1 MKPDKKKQLTL
12 SLVLTAIFGIV
23 YFYFTLPAINL
34 QSTDFYFFLIT
45 LVIIFYIV
53 QTVVRMKNLKFKKV
67 VSEDGQVTYVRDEGD
82 DYADVEKDPYLFKK
96 KISEKKGPVYIA
108 AVIFG
113 IIVIG
118 SIVSSPVFF
127 AGEYTRLMYIEPGN
141 FSEDITEISFDQI
154 PWLDKASAERLGNRK
169 LGELAEMVS
178 QFEVAP
184 DYTQINYNNRPVRVT
199 PLLYGDVFKW
209 FNNQQNGIPG
219 YITIDMVTQEGEVV
233 RLDEGMKYSKSE
245 YFFRSIDRYIR
256 FHYPTYMFEQ
266 PVFEIDDDGNPYW
279 ICPRIVKRIG
289 IFGGTDIEGIVMV
302 NAVTGDH
309 KYYAKDEIPQ
319 WVDHVYRAPL
329 LIQQYDYYGKYQG
342 GFLNSIFGQRN
353 VTVTTDG
360 YNYLALDD
368 DVYMYTGITSV
379 VGNDESN
386 IGFILV
392 NQRTKEA
399 AYYQIAGAHEYS
411 AMGSAEGAFQAY
423 DYTATFP
430 LLLNIHGQPT
440 YFMALKDYSELVKQY
455 AMVNVKSYNIVATGA
470 TVEECEE
477 NYTRM
482 LSNSPD
488 VDLPLDENKI
498 SGTIE
503 DIRVAIIDGNT
514 VYYIK
519 LRDGSTYYAIDAK
532 RNENIVLA
540 NVGDRI
546 EITYLK
552 TDAKIE
558 RATSFD
564 WI

>member
-1 MKPDKKKQLTL
+1 LI
-12 SLVLTAIFGIV
+12 VIF
-23 YFYFTLPAINL
+23 F
-34 QSTDFYFFLIT
+34 
-45 LVIIFYIV
+45 IV
-53 QTVVRMKNLKFKKV
+53 QTIVRMKNLRFKKV
-67 VSEDGQVTYVRDEGD
+67 ISEDGQTTYVRDDGD
-82 DYADVEKDPYLFKK
+82 DEYSNVENDPYFFRKK
-96 KISEKKGPVYIA
+96 MSERKGLIYIA
-108 AVIFG
+108 AAIFG

-118 SIVSSPVFF
+118 SFFSSPVFF
-127 AGEYTRLMYIEPGN
+127 AGEYTRLINIEPGN
-141 FSEDITEISFDQI
+141 FSEDITEISYDQI

-169 LGELAEMVS
+169 LGELADMVS

-184 DYTQINYNNRPVRVT
+184 DYTQINYKNRPVRVT

-209 FNNQQNGIPG
+209 FNNQKNGIPG
-219 YITIDMVTQEGEVV
+219 YITIDMVTQEGDVV
-233 RLDEGMKYSKSE
+233 RLKEGMKYSKSE
-245 YFFRSIDRYIR
+245 YFFRNIDRYIR

-279 ICPRIVKRIG
+279 ICPRIVKRIS

-302 NAVTGDH
+302 NAVTGEH
-309 KYYAKDEIPQ
+309 QYYAKDEIPQ

-329 LIQQYDYYGKYQG
+329 LIQQYDYYGRYQS

-353 VTVTTDG
+353 VTMTTDG
-360 YNYLALDD
+360 YNYLALND

-399 AYYQIAGAHEYS
+399 TYYQIAGAHEYS

-440 YFMALKDYSELVKQY
+440 YFMALKDYSNLVKQY

-470 TVEECEE
+470 TVAECEE

-482 LSNSPD
+482 LSNNPD
-488 VDLPLDENKI
+488 VDLPLNEDKI
-498 SGTIE
+498 SGTVD
-503 DIRVAIIDGNT
+503 DIRVAISDGNA

-519 LRDGSTYYAIDAK
+519 LREASTYYAIDIK
-532 RNENIVLA
+532 KNENVVLV
-540 NVGDRI
+540 NVGDKI
-546 EITYLK
+546 EIAYLK